1 MRRRWMAIAL
11 AGVFAVSGCTGDSD
25 DPSSEGSTSSATA
38 TGQETGAGDPT
49 ATPSGAS
56 AAPRE
61 KADAAFGKAFAFPD
75 GLKVTVSEPET
86 FMPSAKSVNGGEP
99 AFVTFEVTVE
109 NGTEA
114 NVAPAEVFVTVQ
126 SGAGE
131 GGQVLDPDEG
141 IKAPPTKAVAPGAKA
156 TWPLAFGV
164 LDAEDVVVHVLP
176 GIDAEP
182 ATFGG

>member
-1 MRRRWMAIAL
+1 MRRRWLAIAV

-25 DPSSEGSTSSATA
+25 EPSESSTSSATTA
-38 TGQETGAGDPT
+38 GQEAGGGDP
-49 ATPSGAS
+49 AASPSGAS
-56 AAPRE
+56 APPRE

-75 GLKVTVSEPET
+75 GLKVTVSKPET